1 MVSVVVIGRIGVCRI
16 ALGMSGEYA
25 HEALVTGQFEIG
37 VNMLCG
43 EIETQEVVFVERPGL
58 IGDCRREGDKSYGHD
73 AVGYV
78 GIESEV
84 EAFFA
89 LDIFLLEKCRGPCV
103 AGKPLRVT
111 WAKLSNVPGR
121 LFIEALYT
129 RYSPCCTAL
138 TRIVSRRVLSID
150 NVLSRALNRS
160 SESFDTEADSCPM
173 SMPDEARYCAA
184 TLERPMSACRANLGM
199 ALLSTGDI
207 DTHAVHLRLYGGH
220 GGRHTRDE

>member
-103 AGKPLRVT
+103 AGKTVE
-111 WAKLSNVPGR
+111 SNMGEVVKCARTVVHRGIIYEI
-121 LFIEALYT
+121 FA
-129 RYSPCCTAL
+129 
-138 TRIVSRRVLSID
+138 VLHG
-150 NVLSRALNRS
+150 V
-160 SESFDTEADSCPM
+160 DT
-173 SMPDEARYCAA
+173 YCV
-184 TLERPMSACRANLGM
+184 E
-199 ALLSTGDI
+199 TGLVD
-207 DTHAVHLRLYGGH
+207 
-220 GGRHTRDE
+220 